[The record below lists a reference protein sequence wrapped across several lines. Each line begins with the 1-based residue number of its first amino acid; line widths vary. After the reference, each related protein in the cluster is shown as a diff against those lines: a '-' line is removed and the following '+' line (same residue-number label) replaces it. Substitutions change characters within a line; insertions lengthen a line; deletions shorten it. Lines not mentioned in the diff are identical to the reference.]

1 MKKNIF
7 TNFIKKTENS
17 IGKKKPEILIGI
29 GICGMISTVILAV
42 SETPKA
48 LRIIEEEKKLQNVP
62 KLKPSDT
69 VRITWK
75 CYIPAAITGG
85 LSIGCLLGGNAEH
98 LRRNAALA
106 AAYNL
111 SKTALTEYKEKV
123 VETIGEEKAKE
134 VSQKVAQDKVDK
146 NPSNTSEVV
155 IVGNGD
161 CLFMDTVSKRYFKS
175 NIEKIKE
182 IRNELNRRMLSE
194 MYISLTDLY
203 TEIGLEP
210 TSVSDD
216 LGWNIQDGFIEISFD
231 SAIASDGTPCIT
243 MEYLCGP
250 KYDYTS
256 LM

>member
-1 MKKNIF
+1 M
-7 TNFIKKTENS
+7 
-17 IGKKKPEILIGI
+17 
-29 GICGMISTVILAV
+29 
-42 SETPKA
+42 
-48 LRIIEEEKKLQNVP
+48 
-62 KLKPSDT
+62 
-69 VRITWK
+69 
-75 CYIPAAITGG
+75 
-85 LSIGCLLGGNAEH
+85 
-98 LRRNAALA
+98 
-106 AAYNL
+106 
-111 SKTALTEYKEKV
+111 
-123 VETIGEEKAKE
+123 ETIGEEKAKE
-134 VSQKVAQDKVDK
+134 VAQKVAQDKVDK